1 MNGLTPDMLEGAGIR
16 TDRQAQRDRQA
27 TEGPNDELGQEDF
40 LKLMTTQLQ
49 NQDPFEPMENG
60 DFIAQMAQF
69 SSVTGIQ
76 QLNESFEG
84 FAQSMGQN
92 QAVQGANLVGKDVLV
107 PVEFGQLGP
116 EGGMSGAFEL
126 GASAESVELEILN
139 GAGERVRS
147 MNLGAMGAGLQD
159 FQWDGLTDNGQHA
172 PPGVYEVR
180 ATARS
185 GESTE
190 SLETFLNQRVDSVS
204 MGGGKNGLALNVQ
217 GVGEIDFSDVR
228 RISG

>member
-16 TDRQAQRDRQA
+16 TDRQAQRDRQEK
-27 TEGPNDELGQEDF
+27 EGGPEQLGQQDF

-76 QLNESFEG
+76 QLNDSFEG

-92 QAVQGANLVGKDVLV
+92 QAMQGAQMVGKDVLV
-107 PVEFGQLGP
+107 PVEFGHLGP
-116 EGGMSGAFEL
+116 EGGLTGAIEL
-126 GASAESVELEILN
+126 GASAESVELEIVT
-139 GAGERVRS
+139 GGGERVRS
-147 MNLGAMGAGLQD
+147 MNLGAMSGGLQD
-159 FQWDGLTDNGQHA
+159 FEWDGLDDAGRRA

-185 GESTE
+185 GEQTE
-190 SLETFLNQRVDSVS
+190 TPETFLNQRVDSVS
-204 MGGGKNGLALNVQ
+204 MGGSRDGLALNVQ